1 MTVRLVFLTGLAL
14 FALAFE
20 LAKRTA
26 TTNTQVAALGERM
39 LEKKERQYSESKL
52 FSGLRA
58 AVNRGDKNQAF
69 WVIFLLMLLKSIAF
83 YFIGFLLILPVLLL
97 IQGVIMGSLFLAYKK
112 VYRAESL
119 FIKVTF
125 WQLSSH
131 LIVAAFGFVLGL
143 EWIFGLDYI
152 QNLKP
157 SWAASIYA
165 YAVLSVIWS
174 VVAAYLEVR
183 MLMHDEAI
191 RKLH

>member
-1 MTVRLVFLTGLAL
+1 MPIIIFFIALVLFFASFKLAYYS
-14 FALAFE
+14 
-20 LAKRTA
+20 AKKSL
-26 TTNTQVAALGERM
+26 NVASIGERM
-39 LEKKERQYSESKL
+39 HQKKEEQLQTSKL
-52 FSGLRA
+52 FAGLRNA
-58 AVNRGDKNQAF
+58 IRAGNRTKAF
-69 WVIFLLMLLKSIAF
+69 AVIFPLMVLKSVAF
-83 YFIGFLLILPVLLL
+83 YFIGYVLVLPLLL
-97 IQGVIMGSLFLAYKK
+97 AVQGVIMGSLFLAYKK